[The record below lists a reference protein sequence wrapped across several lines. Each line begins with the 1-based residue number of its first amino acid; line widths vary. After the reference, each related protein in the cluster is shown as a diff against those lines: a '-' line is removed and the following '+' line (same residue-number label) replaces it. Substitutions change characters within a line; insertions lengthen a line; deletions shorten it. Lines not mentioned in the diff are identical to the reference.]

1 MTIPNTRVPGERRAL
16 IVEDEG
22 LIAMLIEDYLLDMGF
37 SEVTTAASLKEGLRS
52 AREGRFDVSV
62 LDVNLRGERSDE
74 IAAMLIQRG
83 VPFTFTTGYGRVGL
97 SEEYTDI
104 PVATKPVQFAELRD
118 IVERLLGS
126 LSS

>member
-1 MTIPNTRVPGERRAL
+1 MTTPNTRTPEERRAL

-37 SEVTTAASLKEGLRS
+37 SEVATAASLKEGLRS
-52 AREGRFDVSV
+52 AREGRFDVAV

-74 IAAMLIQRG
+74 IAAMLIERG
-83 VPFTFTTGYGRVGL
+83 VPFTFTTGYGRAGL
-97 SEEYTDI
+97 SEEYTDL

-118 IVERLLGS
+118 IIERLLGS
-126 LSS
+126 SSS

>member
-1 MTIPNTRVPGERRAL
+1 MTTPNARVPGKLRAL

-22 LIAMLIEDYLLDMGF
+22 LIAMLIEDFLLEMGF
-37 SEVTTAASLKEGLRS
+37 SEVATAASLKEGLRS
-52 AREGRFDVSV
+52 AREGRFDVAV

-74 IAAMLIQRG
+74 IAAMLIERG
-83 VPFTFTTGYGRVGL
+83 VPFTFTTGYGHVGL
-97 SEEYTDI
+97 SEEFLDF

-126 LSS
+126 SSS